1 MAHMEVILLERVA
14 HVGQMGDVVR
24 VKPGFARN
32 FLLPQKKA
40 LRATEANKKHFEGRR
55 KELEASNLQRKQ
67 EADAVAAQMK
77 DFSVTLVRQA
87 SESLHLYGSV
97 SARDIAESVIA
108 AGVKIE
114 RRQVE
119 LPKPIKTLGKHIVEV
134 HLHPEV
140 QVDIAVLVARS
151 TEEAE
156 FLAGG
161 GTLVAETERR
171 AQELAAAALAAEQQA
186 AALLE
191 KPAAPAGETAP
202 AAEAAPEKAE
212 KSEKADK
219 GERKK

>member
-1 MAHMEVILLERVA
+1 MEVILLERVA

-40 LRATEANKKHFEGRR
+40 LRATEANRKYFEGKR

-108 AGVKIE
+108 AGIKIE
-114 RRQVE
+114 RRQIE
-119 LPKPIKTLGKHIVEV
+119 LPKPIKTLGRHVVEV

-140 QVDIAVLVARS
+140 KVDIAVLVARS
-151 TEEAE
+151 AEEAE

-186 AALLE
+186 AVLLEQPAAPPPGDAPATEEATPAAAEE
-191 KPAAPAGETAP
+191 KPA
-202 AAEAAPEKAE
+202 
-212 KSEKADK
+212 
-219 GERKK
+219 RKK

>member
-1 MAHMEVILLERVA
+1 MAHMEVILLERVM

-40 LRATEANKKHFEGRR
+40 LRATEANKKYFEGKR
-55 KELEASNLQRKQ
+55 KELEATNLQRKQ
-67 EADAVAAQMK
+67 EADAIGTKMK
-77 DFSVTLVRQA
+77 GFSVTLIRQA

-97 SARDIAESVIA
+97 SARDIAQAVID
-108 AGVKIE
+108 AGIKIE

-119 LPKPIKTLGKHIVEV
+119 LPKPIKTLGKHVVEI
-134 HLHPEV
+134 HLHAEV
-140 QVDIAVLVARS
+140 VVNIDVLVARS
-151 TEEAE
+151 AEEAE

-171 AQELAAAALAAEQQA
+171 SQELAAAALAAEQQA

-191 KPAAPAGETAP
+191 KPAAPAEE
-202 AAEAAPEKAE
+202 EAAPAPEAGKNE
-212 KSEKADK
+212 
-219 GERKK
+219 

>member
-1 MAHMEVILLERVA
+1 MAHMEVILLERVM
-14 HVGQMGDVVR
+14 HVGQMGDVVK

-40 LRATEANKKHFEGRR
+40 LRATEANKKYFEGKR
-55 KELEASNLQRKQ
+55 KELEATNLQRKQ
-67 EADAVAAQMK
+67 EADAIGAKMK
-77 DFSVTLVRQA
+77 GFSVTLIRQA

-97 SARDIAESVIA
+97 SARDIAQAVID

-119 LPKPIKTLGKHIVEV
+119 LPRPIKTLGKHVVEI
-134 HLHPEV
+134 HLHAEV
-140 QVDIAVLVARS
+140 VVNIDVLVARS
-151 TEEAE
+151 AEEAE

-171 AQELAAAALAAEQQA
+171 SQELAAAALAAEQQA

-191 KPAAPAGETAP
+191 KPAAPAEEEAP
-202 AAEAAPEKAE
+202 PTPEPEA
-212 KSEKADK
+212 
-219 GERKK
+219 GKKE

>member
-1 MAHMEVILLERVA
+1 MANMEVILLERVM
-14 HVGQMGDVVR
+14 HVGQMGDVVK

-40 LRATEANKKHFEGRR
+40 LRATEANKKFFEGKR
-55 KELEASNLQRKQ
+55 KELEANNLQRKQ
-67 EADAVAAQMK
+67 EADAVATSMK
-77 DFSVTLVRQA
+77 DFSVSLIRQA

-97 SARDIAESVIA
+97 SARDVAEAVVA

-114 RRQVE
+114 RRQIE
-119 LPKPIKTLGKHIVEV
+119 LPKPIKTLGKHVIEI

-140 QVDIAVLVARS
+140 VVNVTVVVARS
-151 TEEAE
+151 AEEAE

-186 AALLE
+186 AAALE
-191 KPAAPAGETAP
+191 KPAADAAP
-202 AAEAAPEKAE
+202 ATEAEPQAAEQG
-212 KSEKADK
+212 ADK
-219 GERKK
+219 

>member
-14 HVGQMGDVVR
+14 HVGQMGDVVK

-40 LRATEANKKHFEGRR
+40 LRATEANRKYFDGKR
-55 KELEASNLQRKQ
+55 KELEAGNLHRKQ
-67 EADAVAAQMK
+67 EADAVAEQMK
-77 DFSVTLVRQA
+77 NFSVTLVRQA

-97 SARDIAESVIA
+97 SARDVAESVIA

-119 LPKPIKTLGKHIVEV
+119 LPKPIKTLGRHMVEV

-140 QVDIAVLVARS
+140 VVNIAVLVARS

-161 GTLVAETERR
+161 GMLVAETERR
-171 AQELAAAALAAEQQA
+171 AQELAAAALAAEQHA
-186 AALLE
+186 VALLD
-191 KPAAPAGETAP
+191 KPAAPADGEAAP
-202 AAEAAPEKAE
+202 AADAE
-212 KSEKADK
+212 PEKADK
-219 GERKK
+219 KK

>member
-40 LRATEANKKHFEGRR
+40 LRATEANKKFFEGKR
-55 KELEASNLQRKQ
+55 KDLEATNLQRKQ

-97 SARDIAESVIA
+97 SARDVADSVIG

-119 LPKPIKTLGKHIVEV
+119 LPKPIKTLGRHIVEV

-140 QVDIAVLVARS
+140 KVDVAVLVARS
-151 TEEAE
+151 AEEAA

-161 GTLVAETERR
+161 GMLVAETERR
-171 AQELAAAALAAEQQA
+171 AQELAAAAQAAEQQA

-191 KPAAPAGETAP
+191 KPAPAP
-202 AAEAAPEKAE
+202 AAEGDAAPAVEADKGA
-212 KSEKADK
+212 KADK
-219 GERKK
+219 KK

>member
-1 MAHMEVILLERVA
+1 MANMEVILLERVA
-14 HVGQMGDVVR
+14 HVGQMGDVVK

-40 LRATEANKKHFEGRR
+40 LRATEANKKFFEGKR
-55 KELEASNLQRKQ
+55 KELEATNLQRKQ
-67 EADAVAAQMK
+67 EADAVAEQMK
-77 DFSVTLVRQA
+77 GFSVTLIRQA

-97 SARDIAESVIA
+97 SARDIAEAVIA
-108 AGVKIE
+108 AGTKIE

-140 QVDIAVLVARS
+140 VVNIGVLVARS

-171 AQELAAAALAAEQQA
+171 AQELAAAAQAAEQQA

-191 KPAAPAGETAP
+191 PTAAPAEADATPAEGEP
-202 AAEAAPEKAE
+202 AAA
-212 KSEKADK
+212 EKADK
-219 GERKK
+219 KK

>member
-40 LRATEANKKHFEGRR
+40 LRATEANKKYFEGRR

-67 EADAVAAQMK
+67 EADAVAGQMK

-114 RRQVE
+114 RRQIE

-140 QVDIAVLVARS
+140 KVDIAVLVARS
-151 TEEAE
+151 TEEAG

-191 KPAAPAGETAP
+191 KPAAPEGDAAP
-202 AAEAAPEKAE
+202 AAEAAPEKAD
-212 KSEKADK
+212 KGDKADK

>member
-1 MAHMEVILLERVA
+1 MEVILLERVA

-40 LRATEANKKHFEGRR
+40 LRATDANKKYFETKR
-55 KELEASNLQRKQ
+55 KELEATNLHRKQ
-67 EADAVAAQMK
+67 EADAVAAKMK
-77 DFSVTLVRQA
+77 DFTVTLIRQA

-97 SARDIAESVIA
+97 SARDIAEAVIA
-108 AGVKIE
+108 AGIKIE
-114 RRQVE
+114 RRQIE

-140 QVDIAVLVARS
+140 MVDIGVLVARS

-156 FLAGG
+156 FLASG

-171 AQELAAAALAAEQQA
+171 AQELAAAAQAAEQQA

-191 KPAAPAGETAP
+191 KPAAPAEG
-202 AAEAAPEKAE
+202 EAAPAGKAE
-212 KSEKADK
+212 TDADAGK
-219 GERKK
+219 PA

>member
-1 MAHMEVILLERVA
+1 MANMEVILLERVA
-14 HVGQMGDVVR
+14 HVGQMGDVVK

-40 LRATEANKKHFEGRR
+40 LRATEANKKYFEGRR

-67 EADAVAAQMK
+67 EADAVAEQMK
-77 DFSVTLVRQA
+77 GFSVTLVRQA

-97 SARDIAESVIA
+97 SARDIAEAVIA
-108 AGVKIE
+108 AGIKIE

-119 LPKPIKTLGKHIVEV
+119 LPKPIKTLGKHLVEV

-140 QVDIAVLVARS
+140 VVNIAVLVARS

-171 AQELAAAALAAEQQA
+171 AQELAAAAQAAEQQA
-186 AALLE
+186 VALLD
-191 KPAAPAGETAP
+191 KPAAPAEGEAAP
-202 AAEAAPEKAE
+202 ADDAEAAPAE
-212 KSEKADK
+212 KTDK
-219 GERKK
+219 KK

>member
-1 MAHMEVILLERVA
+1 MANMEVILLERVM
-14 HVGQMGDVVR
+14 HVGQMGDVVK

-40 LRATEANKKHFEGRR
+40 LRATEANKKFFEGKR
-55 KELEASNLQRKQ
+55 KELEANNLQRKQ
-67 EADAVAAQMK
+67 EADAVATSMK
-77 DFSVTLVRQA
+77 DFSVSLIRQA

-97 SARDIAESVIA
+97 SARDVAEAVVA

-114 RRQVE
+114 RRQIE
-119 LPKPIKTLGKHIVEV
+119 LPKPIKTLGKHVIEI

-140 QVDIAVLVARS
+140 VVNVTVVVARS
-151 TEEAE
+151 AEEAE

-186 AALLE
+186 AAALE
-191 KPAAPAGETAP
+191 KPAADSAP
-202 AAEAAPEKAE
+202 ATEAEPQAAEQG
-212 KSEKADK
+212 ADK
-219 GERKK
+219 

>member
-1 MAHMEVILLERVA
+1 MANMEVILLERVA
-14 HVGQMGDVVR
+14 HVGQMGDVVK

-40 LRATEANKKHFEGRR
+40 LRATEANKKFFEGKR

-67 EADAVAAQMK
+67 EADAVAEKMK
-77 DFSVTLVRQA
+77 GFSVTLIRQA

-97 SARDIAESVIA
+97 SARDIAETVIA
-108 AGVKIE
+108 SGIKIE

-119 LPKPIKTLGKHIVEV
+119 LPKPIKTLGKHVVEV

-140 QVDIAVLVARS
+140 VVDIAVLVARS
-151 TEEAE
+151 AEEAE

-186 AALLE
+186 TASLLE
-191 KPAAPAGETAP
+191 KPAAPAEGETP
-202 AAEAAPEKAE
+202 AAESAPEA
-212 KSEKADK
+212 ADK
-219 GERKK
+219 ET